1 MKLKTSDI
9 EDYLQNHEK
18 LRKIYI
24 AARKNITEQLYE
36 LDELEKT
43 LYLPMRQ
50 TSDGSRIFYQD
61 KIGNI
66 VTSHEAEKLRRERES
81 LTEQLKVYDDK
92 IAMLNRAVNIFNSLA
107 FVFPHHFDILNRLW
121 VNREKVASARS
132 EIGLG
137 MTTINNMRLD
147 IIKVITCIVNSE
159 LQISDISDIEK
170 IRKVVNDDEL
180 INNMR
185 NMRR

>member
-50 TSDGSRIFYQD
+50 TSDGSQIFYRTD

-81 LTEQLKVYDDK
+81 LTEQLKVYDGK
-92 IAMLNRAVNIFNSLA
+92 IAMLNRVVNIFNSLA
-107 FVFPHHFDILNRLW
+107 FIFPHHFDILNRLW
-121 VNREKVASARS
+121 MNREKVASARS
-132 EIGLG
+132 EIRLG

-147 IIKVITCIVNSE
+147 MVKVITCIVNSE

-170 IRKVVNDDEL
+170 IRNVVNDDEL

-185 NMRR
+185 R

>member
-1 MKLKTSDI
+1 MKLETSDI

-24 AARKNITEQLYE
+24 SARKNITEQLYE
-36 LDELEKT
+36 LGELEKT
-43 LYLPMRQ
+43 IYLP
-50 TSDGSRIFYQD
+50 
-61 KIGNI
+61 N
-66 VTSHEAEKLRRERES
+66 EAEKLRRERDA
-81 LTEQLKVYDDK
+81 LTQQLKVYDDK
-92 IAMLNRAVNIFNSLA
+92 IAMLNRVVNAFNSLA
-107 FVFPHHFDILNRLW
+107 FIFPHHFDILNRLW
-121 VNREKVASARS
+121 MNREKVASARS

-147 IIKVITCIVNSE
+147 FVKVITCIVNSD
-159 LQISDISDIEK
+159 LRINDISDIEK

-185 NMRR
+185 R

>member
-1 MKLKTSDI
+1 MKLETSDI

-24 AARKNITEQLYE
+24 SASKNITEQLYE
-36 LDELEKT
+36 LGELEKT
-43 LYLPMRQ
+43 IYLPMRC
-50 TSDGSRIFYQD
+50 TSDGSQKFYTSD

-66 VTSHEAEKLRRERES
+66 VTSNEAEKLRRERDA
-81 LTEQLKVYDDK
+81 LTQQLKVYDDK
-92 IAMLNRAVNIFNSLA
+92 IAMLNRVVNAFNSLA
-107 FVFPHHFDILNRLW
+107 FIFPHHFDIL
-121 VNREKVASARS
+121 NREKVASARS

-147 IIKVITCIVNSE
+147 FVKVITCIVNSD
-159 LQISDISDIEK
+159 LRINDISDIEK

-185 NMRR
+185 R